1 MGTRPGRLNSHK
13 AAVYRRHSEGSIMK
27 HLWVVVLLTGAVRAS
42 EVTVLTS
49 GDTVFPNPVSFRAK
63 TEVSELY
70 ARIGVRL
77 NWKRGIPARNDG
89 RTAGKVVHAVFLAR
103 TPDSFHPGVLAFAQ
117 PFDAVPVLTVLSDRI
132 QAIAERRPAI
142 RTSLLAHVLAHE
154 IAHVLARSTA
164 HAESG
169 LMKAQWGEADYLE
182 MEKRELPFTPLD
194 ITWIAVGQEVSRCG
208 CKAHE

>member
-1 MGTRPGRLNSHK
+1 
-13 AAVYRRHSEGSIMK
+13 MK
-27 HLWVVVLLTGAVRAS
+27 HLWVVVLLAEAALAS
-42 EVTVLTS
+42 DVTVLTS
-49 GDTVFPNPVSFRAK
+49 GDTVFPNSVSLRAK

-89 RTAGKVVHAVFLAR
+89 RTAGKALHAVFLAR

-132 QAIAERRPAI
+132 QAVAERRPAI

-154 IAHVLARSTA
+154 IAHLLARSTA

-182 MEKRELPFTPLD
+182 MGKRQMQFTPLD
-194 ITWIAVGQEVSRCG
+194 ITWIAVGQNVTRCG
-208 CKAHE
+208 CNEHEAPQDKGRSQQTSVTPCER